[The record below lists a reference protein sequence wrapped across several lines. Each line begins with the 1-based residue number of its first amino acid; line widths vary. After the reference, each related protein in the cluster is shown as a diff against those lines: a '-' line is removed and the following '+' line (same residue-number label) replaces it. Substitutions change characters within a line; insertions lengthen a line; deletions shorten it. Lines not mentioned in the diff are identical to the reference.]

1 MNELFKNIDETNKIK
16 ILQAL
21 ETYTR
26 KYKKNEIILSS
37 VKNED
42 IICILL
48 TGHIEIIKND
58 VSGNTSIIE
67 DINEGEIFGSISA
80 NISSSDYEIITKEDS
95 EIIIM
100 ELDNIIKYSDNQ
112 IFLKNLLQVFYNKIK
127 EFNNRIEILTNKTIR
142 DKLLAYFNIMSRNN
156 NRIIYLPFSY
166 SDLAYY
172 LAINRSAMAREMK
185 LLKEEGLIE
194 VKGRK
199 IKLLYYK

>member
-1 MNELFKNIDETNKIK
+1 MNELFKNIDEANKIR

-58 VSGNTSIIE
+58 VSGNTSVIE

-142 DKLLAYFNIMSRNN
+142 DKLLAYFNIMSKNN

-172 LAINRSAMAREMK
+172 LAINRSAMTREMK

>member
-58 VSGNTSIIE
+58 VSGNTSVIE
-67 DINEGEIFGSISA
+67 DIKEGEIFGSISA

-142 DKLLAYFNIMSRNN
+142 DKLLAYFNIMSKNN